1 MWVVVLTNV
10 GWLPTMSTVPKVQY
24 LPRYSTWEVG
34 KMGTARHHG
43 NLNRGIGW
51 LST

>member
-10 GWLPTMSTVPKVQY
+10 GWLPTMSTVPKAQY

-34 KMGTARHHG
+34 KMGMARHHG

-51 LST
+51 LSA